1 MNAAQAPQLT
11 CWTASLRHK
20 GKVAVTELRWCW
32 LAVCAFP
39 HFLCHLRPESSDPGS
54 LLQPPTVP
62 VSPSA
67 PSTQLPSCQGGELPK
82 ANLILL
88 PRLTASLLVA
98 SLGTC
103 CLPPEV
109 GQSCLQ
115 AGANT
120 FLWPCL
126 TCLPCTNPKFHLARL
141 NFSCSLNRLD
151 APYILE
157 WSLDH
162 SLGKLLQ
169 IFKTC
174 CKCYHYYHY
183 CELRTEVASRPHID
197 QAHTPLR

>member
-1 MNAAQAPQLT
+1 MNASQAPQLT

-39 HFLCHLRPESSDPGS
+39 HLLCHLRPESSDPGS

-103 CLPPEV
+103 CLLRSAKAVYRLVPTRSSGLVSHASPAPTP
-109 GQSCLQ
+109 SSI
-115 AGANT
+115 
-120 FLWPCL
+120 WP
-126 TCLPCTNPKFHLARL
+126 
-141 NFSCSLNRLD
+141 
-151 APYILE
+151 
-157 WSLDH
+157 
-162 SLGKLLQ
+162 G
-169 IFKTC
+169 
-174 CKCYHYYHY
+174 
-183 CELRTEVASRPHID
+183 
-197 QAHTPLR
+197 